1 MVDETKLNDSNQ
13 AGNVVSAGE
22 GNAADAKRR
31 ELQQAVELV
40 NKGLDGLSPEEL
52 TRIYR
57 ILKTHSGEPGAAGEA
72 FAKLDAF
79 AQKQVKDFAE
89 GKEKVAPEDLTGIQ
103 NLETE
108 IVTVH
113 NPETRELSAAERV
126 EREKRE
132 LDAQLGLTHLSPSF
146 KPVIDKN
153 LSEMDAMLAGFD
165 AFARKPDGTP
175 LHPEMANI
183 ADFFEHVDL
192 QAGKEDG
199 VKDKEELRRELLEM
213 AILQAESELA
223 VNPAFAGLSAA
234 EKRKRLLQAIGSHAD
249 AMALE
254 MLKAQFLADFQTE
267 NAELLAHKDNLTPE
281 EEKELEKKIR
291 EFNDK
296 VKTAARGYIERKYP
310 SGHYSLSGTNAAAVI
325 IANSRNQVAVN
336 NRIAEKTGHKTLKE
350 RALGFDARMK
360 EKYPKLYPAVKKGIV
375 SGIVGYATGGVG
387 LAALSAYRSYQLVR
401 TSYKTYKDSGFEGS
415 YWNYLKNNKKELVSL
430 TTSVVLTGVSAYFG
444 GSDVVQHGW
453 NAVGMVGRAIGD
465 TAADKAGDKLL
476 KAAIRG
482 TISVTSGLTNAGMD
496 FRAALNEPD
505 KARRKQLYKQAALT
519 AGISIFSGAVGVFS
533 AEYGD
538 KAFGWLRERF
548 SSHDAGVDGVTG
560 AAPKVSGVQ
569 PQPVQQTPDFSRL
582 NENQLDAKLH
592 ELGVN
597 PKVYEEMSPAQKAI
611 LLNRRVEELGSLA
624 KETPENVVAAQNAEN
639 GPVSET
645 QLKNMLA
652 RNAERHPGVD
662 MNKVYGQLK
671 AAGIKNPEE
680 AFYKLEQARLLAP
693 NDKIMTVDGTNIRDT
708 FSRALKGEALSKA
721 DMEIISR
728 SAANVDNTGHY
739 LNDVRAQGGTG
750 YSYRPNGK
758 IIANEQEHG
767 GTPRTGSVKNGEV
780 STENPETQPSGSK
793 MLDVEKM
800 SEADRKLYESMMA
813 SFRNG
818 KTDDWQLEANKA
830 YLKYCQL
837 RTDGKTEEAE
847 AFAKTFAK
855 PQPTE
860 TVNEDGN
867 KDKDENNPYRVE
879 KGDGKALIAAKR
891 EAARAEAAWKASVEK
906 VRLTGKGVDEVKDLP
921 LDDKR
926 RIDAEY
932 KHALAMKEEVK
943 KQMEFSKKEI
953 KLAKAERDQLG
964 DDIEARKK
972 MEARMTE
979 IGRELKRYGIDKT
992 DAPAMTGDYGEDRR
1006 AVREYYK
1013 DVLSNKKHHGPAM
1026 KLLKEREELLGK
1038 MREQGPL
1045 PLMEQKYAD
1054 AEARVDVLNKR
1065 EQYRENQE
1073 RETGTAAM
1081 ERRTL
1086 EKPLERQDQ
1095 PAPSQ
1100 NAADNETEAS
1110 RPNTDRLDQAMIAVQ
1125 EGKEREMDSY
1135 ATVSLADS
1143 KGMENGQFFSAK
1155 DKLGN
1160 NQYVGVDK
1168 DGHAFR
1174 LTEFHNLN
1182 PDGKTAK
1189 GQFLRIEVEENHP
1202 LYKALNSESIKERIA
1217 AQQQFYK
1224 EFKQSCA
1231 DNEITSVKA
1240 SRTAGSAGRS
1250 SGVER

>member
-13 AGNVVSAGE
+13 AGGVVSAGE
-22 GNAADAKRR
+22 GNAADARRR

-103 NLETE
+103 NLEAE

-113 NPETRELSAAERV
+113 NPETGELSAAERV

-153 LSEMDAMLAGFD
+153 LSEMDAMLTGFD

-199 VKDKEELRRELLEM
+199 AKDKEELRRELLEM

-249 AMALE
+249 GMALE

-267 NAELLAHKDNLTPE
+267 NAELWAHKDNLTPE

-310 SGHYSLSGTNAAAVI
+310 SGHYSLSGTNATAVI

-360 EKYPKLYPAVKKGIV
+360 EKYPRLYPAVKKGMV

-430 TTSVVLTGVSAYFG
+430 TTSVVLSGVSAYFG
-444 GSDVVQHGW
+444 GSDVIQHGW

-465 TAADKAGDKLL
+465 TAAAKAGDKLL

-482 TISVTSGLTNAGMD
+482 SISVTSGLTNAGMD

-548 SSHDAGVDGVTG
+548 SSHDDGVDGITG

-582 NENQLDAKLH
+582 NESQLDAKLH

-611 LLNRRVEELGSLA
+611 LLNRRVEELGPLA
-624 KETPENVVAAQNAEN
+624 KETPENSVAAQNAET

-721 DMEIISR
+721 DRKS
-728 SAANVDNTGHY
+728 SAARLPTSTTP
-739 LNDVRAQGGTG
+739 A
-750 YSYRPNGK
+750 
-758 IIANEQEHG
+758 II
-767 GTPRTGSVKNGEV
+767 
-780 STENPETQPSGSK
+780 
-793 MLDVEKM
+793 
-800 SEADRKLYESMMA
+800 
-813 SFRNG
+813 
-818 KTDDWQLEANKA
+818 
-830 YLKYCQL
+830 
-837 RTDGKTEEAE
+837 
-847 AFAKTFAK
+847 
-855 PQPTE
+855 
-860 TVNEDGN
+860 
-867 KDKDENNPYRVE
+867 
-879 KGDGKALIAAKR
+879 
-891 EAARAEAAWKASVEK
+891 
-906 VRLTGKGVDEVKDLP
+906 
-921 LDDKR
+921 
-926 RIDAEY
+926 
-932 KHALAMKEEVK
+932 
-943 KQMEFSKKEI
+943 
-953 KLAKAERDQLG
+953 
-964 DDIEARKK
+964 
-972 MEARMTE
+972 
-979 IGRELKRYGIDKT
+979 
-992 DAPAMTGDYGEDRR
+992 
-1006 AVREYYK
+1006 
-1013 DVLSNKKHHGPAM
+1013 
-1026 KLLKEREELLGK
+1026 
-1038 MREQGPL
+1038 
-1045 PLMEQKYAD
+1045 
-1054 AEARVDVLNKR
+1054 
-1065 EQYRENQE
+1065 
-1073 RETGTAAM
+1073 
-1081 ERRTL
+1081 
-1086 EKPLERQDQ
+1086 
-1095 PAPSQ
+1095 
-1100 NAADNETEAS
+1100 
-1110 RPNTDRLDQAMIAVQ
+1110 
-1125 EGKEREMDSY
+1125 
-1135 ATVSLADS
+1135 
-1143 KGMENGQFFSAK
+1143 
-1155 DKLGN
+1155 
-1160 NQYVGVDK
+1160 
-1168 DGHAFR
+1168 
-1174 LTEFHNLN
+1174 
-1182 PDGKTAK
+1182 
-1189 GQFLRIEVEENHP
+1189 
-1202 LYKALNSESIKERIA
+1202 
-1217 AQQQFYK
+1217 
-1224 EFKQSCA
+1224 
-1231 DNEITSVKA
+1231 
-1240 SRTAGSAGRS
+1240 
-1250 SGVER
+1250 

>member
-13 AGNVVSAGE
+13 AGGVVSAGE
-22 GNAADAKRR
+22 GNAADARRR

-103 NLETE
+103 NLEAE

-113 NPETRELSAAERV
+113 NPETGELSAAERV

-153 LSEMDAMLAGFD
+153 LSEMDAMLTGFD

-199 VKDKEELRRELLEM
+199 AKDKEELRRELLEM

-249 AMALE
+249 GMALE

-267 NAELLAHKDNLTPE
+267 NAELWAHKDNLTPE

-310 SGHYSLSGTNAAAVI
+310 SGHYSLSGTNATAVI

-360 EKYPKLYPAVKKGIV
+360 EKYPRLYPAVKKGMV

-430 TTSVVLTGVSAYFG
+430 TTSVVLSGVSAYFG
-444 GSDVVQHGW
+444 GSDVIQHGW

-465 TAADKAGDKLL
+465 TAAAKAGDKLL

-482 TISVTSGLTNAGMD
+482 SISVTSGLTNAGMD

-548 SSHDAGVDGVTG
+548 SSHDDGVDGITG

-582 NENQLDAKLH
+582 NESQLDAKLH

-611 LLNRRVEELGSLA
+611 LLNRRVEELGPLA
-624 KETPENVVAAQNAEN
+624 KETPENSVAAQNAET

-708 FSRALKGEALSKA
+708 FPARSKA
-721 DMEIISR
+721 
-728 SAANVDNTGHY
+728 
-739 LNDVRAQGGTG
+739 
-750 YSYRPNGK
+750 
-758 IIANEQEHG
+758 
-767 GTPRTGSVKNGEV
+767 
-780 STENPETQPSGSK
+780 
-793 MLDVEKM
+793 
-800 SEADRKLYESMMA
+800 
-813 SFRNG
+813 
-818 KTDDWQLEANKA
+818 
-830 YLKYCQL
+830 
-837 RTDGKTEEAE
+837 
-847 AFAKTFAK
+847 
-855 PQPTE
+855 
-860 TVNEDGN
+860 
-867 KDKDENNPYRVE
+867 
-879 KGDGKALIAAKR
+879 KR
-891 EAARAEAAWKASVEK
+891 
-906 VRLTGKGVDEVKDLP
+906 
-921 LDDKR
+921 
-926 RIDAEY
+926 
-932 KHALAMKEEVK
+932 
-943 KQMEFSKKEI
+943 
-953 KLAKAERDQLG
+953 
-964 DDIEARKK
+964 
-972 MEARMTE
+972 
-979 IGRELKRYGIDKT
+979 
-992 DAPAMTGDYGEDRR
+992 
-1006 AVREYYK
+1006 
-1013 DVLSNKKHHGPAM
+1013 
-1026 KLLKEREELLGK
+1026 
-1038 MREQGPL
+1038 
-1045 PLMEQKYAD
+1045 
-1054 AEARVDVLNKR
+1054 
-1065 EQYRENQE
+1065 
-1073 RETGTAAM
+1073 
-1081 ERRTL
+1081 
-1086 EKPLERQDQ
+1086 
-1095 PAPSQ
+1095 
-1100 NAADNETEAS
+1100 
-1110 RPNTDRLDQAMIAVQ
+1110 
-1125 EGKEREMDSY
+1125 
-1135 ATVSLADS
+1135 
-1143 KGMENGQFFSAK
+1143 
-1155 DKLGN
+1155 
-1160 NQYVGVDK
+1160 
-1168 DGHAFR
+1168 
-1174 LTEFHNLN
+1174 
-1182 PDGKTAK
+1182 
-1189 GQFLRIEVEENHP
+1189 
-1202 LYKALNSESIKERIA
+1202 
-1217 AQQQFYK
+1217 
-1224 EFKQSCA
+1224 
-1231 DNEITSVKA
+1231 
-1240 SRTAGSAGRS
+1240 
-1250 SGVER
+1250 

>member
-13 AGNVVSAGE
+13 TGGAVSANE

-57 ILKTHSGEPGAAGEA
+57 ILKTHSGEPDAAGEA

-223 VNPAFAGLSAA
+223 VSPAFAGLSAA

-465 TAADKAGDKLL
+465 TAAAKAGDKLL
-476 KAAIRG
+476 KE
-482 TISVTSGLTNAGMD
+482 S
-496 FRAALNEPD
+496 D

-548 SSHDAGVDGVTG
+548 SSHDAGVDGITG

-592 ELGVN
+592 DLGVN

-624 KETPENVVAAQNAEN
+624 KETPENVAAAQNAEN

-780 STENPETQPSGSK
+780 RTENPETQPSGSK

-906 VRLTGKGVDEVKDLP
+906 VRLTGKGVDEVKNLP

-1038 MREQGPL
+1038 MREQGPR

-1054 AEARVDVLNKR
+1054 AEARVDALNKR

-1160 NQYVGVDK
+1160 NQYVGIDK

-1240 SRTAGSAGRS
+1240 SRTVGSAGRS

>member
-13 AGNVVSAGE
+13 AGGVVSAGE
-22 GNAADAKRR
+22 GNAADARRR

-89 GKEKVAPEDLTGIQ
+89 SKEKVAPEDLTGIQ
-103 NLETE
+103 NLEAE

-113 NPETRELSAAERV
+113 NPETGELSAAERV

-165 AFARKPDGTP
+165 AFARKPDGTS

-199 VKDKEELRRELLEM
+199 AKDKEELRRELLEM

-310 SGHYSLSGTNAAAVI
+310 SGHYSLSGTNATAVI

-360 EKYPKLYPAVKKGIV
+360 EKYPRLYPAVKKGMV

-430 TTSVVLTGVSAYFG
+430 TTSVVLSGVSAYFG

-465 TAADKAGDKLL
+465 TAAAKAGDKLL

-548 SSHDAGVDGVTG
+548 SNHDAGVDGITG
-560 AAPKVSGVQ
+560 AAPKVSG
-569 PQPVQQTPDFSRL
+569 
-582 NENQLDAKLH
+582 A
-592 ELGVN
+592 
-597 PKVYEEMSPAQKAI
+597 
-611 LLNRRVEELGSLA
+611 
-624 KETPENVVAAQNAEN
+624 
-639 GPVSET
+639 
-645 QLKNMLA
+645 
-652 RNAERHPGVD
+652 
-662 MNKVYGQLK
+662 
-671 AAGIKNPEE
+671 
-680 AFYKLEQARLLAP
+680 
-693 NDKIMTVDGTNIRDT
+693 
-708 FSRALKGEALSKA
+708 
-721 DMEIISR
+721 
-728 SAANVDNTGHY
+728 
-739 LNDVRAQGGTG
+739 
-750 YSYRPNGK
+750 
-758 IIANEQEHG
+758 
-767 GTPRTGSVKNGEV
+767 
-780 STENPETQPSGSK
+780 
-793 MLDVEKM
+793 
-800 SEADRKLYESMMA
+800 
-813 SFRNG
+813 
-818 KTDDWQLEANKA
+818 
-830 YLKYCQL
+830 
-837 RTDGKTEEAE
+837 
-847 AFAKTFAK
+847 
-855 PQPTE
+855 
-860 TVNEDGN
+860 
-867 KDKDENNPYRVE
+867 
-879 KGDGKALIAAKR
+879 
-891 EAARAEAAWKASVEK
+891 
-906 VRLTGKGVDEVKDLP
+906 
-921 LDDKR
+921 
-926 RIDAEY
+926 
-932 KHALAMKEEVK
+932 
-943 KQMEFSKKEI
+943 
-953 KLAKAERDQLG
+953 
-964 DDIEARKK
+964 
-972 MEARMTE
+972 
-979 IGRELKRYGIDKT
+979 
-992 DAPAMTGDYGEDRR
+992 
-1006 AVREYYK
+1006 
-1013 DVLSNKKHHGPAM
+1013 
-1026 KLLKEREELLGK
+1026 
-1038 MREQGPL
+1038 
-1045 PLMEQKYAD
+1045 AD
-1054 AEARVDVLNKR
+1054 AGLLPP
-1065 EQYRENQE
+1065 E
-1073 RETGTAAM
+1073 R
-1081 ERRTL
+1081 
-1086 EKPLERQDQ
+1086 KP
-1095 PAPSQ
+1095 A
-1100 NAADNETEAS
+1100 
-1110 RPNTDRLDQAMIAVQ
+1110 
-1125 EGKEREMDSY
+1125 
-1135 ATVSLADS
+1135 
-1143 KGMENGQFFSAK
+1143 
-1155 DKLGN
+1155 
-1160 NQYVGVDK
+1160 
-1168 DGHAFR
+1168 
-1174 LTEFHNLN
+1174 
-1182 PDGKTAK
+1182 
-1189 GQFLRIEVEENHP
+1189 
-1202 LYKALNSESIKERIA
+1202 
-1217 AQQQFYK
+1217 
-1224 EFKQSCA
+1224 
-1231 DNEITSVKA
+1231 
-1240 SRTAGSAGRS
+1240 
-1250 SGVER
+1250 

>member
-13 AGNVVSAGE
+13 AGGVVSAGE
-22 GNAADAKRR
+22 GNAADARRR

-103 NLETE
+103 NLEAE
-108 IVTVH
+108 IVTIH
-113 NPETRELSAAERV
+113 NPETGELSAAERV

-199 VKDKEELRRELLEM
+199 AKDKEELRRELLEM

-223 VNPAFAGLSAA
+223 VNPAFVGLSAA

-310 SGHYSLSGTNAAAVI
+310 SGHYSLSGTNATAVI

-360 EKYPKLYPAVKKGIV
+360 EKYPRLYPAVKKGMV

-430 TTSVVLTGVSAYFG
+430 TTSVVLSGVSAYFG
-444 GSDVVQHGW
+444 GSDVIQHGW

-465 TAADKAGDKLL
+465 TAAAKAGDKLL

-482 TISVTSGLTNAGMD
+482 SISVTSGLTNAGMD

-548 SSHDAGVDGVTG
+548 SSHDDGVDGITG

-582 NENQLDAKLH
+582 NESQLDAKLH

-611 LLNRRVEELGSLA
+611 LLNRRVEELGPLA
-624 KETPENVVAAQNAEN
+624 KETPENSVAAQNAET
-639 GPVSET
+639 GPFP
-645 QLKNMLA
+645 K
-652 RNAERHPGVD
+652 
-662 MNKVYGQLK
+662 
-671 AAGIKNPEE
+671 
-680 AFYKLEQARLLAP
+680 
-693 NDKIMTVDGTNIRDT
+693 
-708 FSRALKGEALSKA
+708 
-721 DMEIISR
+721 
-728 SAANVDNTGHY
+728 
-739 LNDVRAQGGTG
+739 
-750 YSYRPNGK
+750 
-758 IIANEQEHG
+758 
-767 GTPRTGSVKNGEV
+767 
-780 STENPETQPSGSK
+780 PS
-793 MLDVEKM
+793 
-800 SEADRKLYESMMA
+800 
-813 SFRNG
+813 
-818 KTDDWQLEANKA
+818 
-830 YLKYCQL
+830 
-837 RTDGKTEEAE
+837 
-847 AFAKTFAK
+847 
-855 PQPTE
+855 
-860 TVNEDGN
+860 
-867 KDKDENNPYRVE
+867 
-879 KGDGKALIAAKR
+879 
-891 EAARAEAAWKASVEK
+891 
-906 VRLTGKGVDEVKDLP
+906 
-921 LDDKR
+921 
-926 RIDAEY
+926 
-932 KHALAMKEEVK
+932 
-943 KQMEFSKKEI
+943 
-953 KLAKAERDQLG
+953 
-964 DDIEARKK
+964 
-972 MEARMTE
+972 
-979 IGRELKRYGIDKT
+979 
-992 DAPAMTGDYGEDRR
+992 
-1006 AVREYYK
+1006 
-1013 DVLSNKKHHGPAM
+1013 
-1026 KLLKEREELLGK
+1026 
-1038 MREQGPL
+1038 
-1045 PLMEQKYAD
+1045 
-1054 AEARVDVLNKR
+1054 
-1065 EQYRENQE
+1065 
-1073 RETGTAAM
+1073 
-1081 ERRTL
+1081 
-1086 EKPLERQDQ
+1086 
-1095 PAPSQ
+1095 
-1100 NAADNETEAS
+1100 
-1110 RPNTDRLDQAMIAVQ
+1110 
-1125 EGKEREMDSY
+1125 
-1135 ATVSLADS
+1135 
-1143 KGMENGQFFSAK
+1143 
-1155 DKLGN
+1155 
-1160 NQYVGVDK
+1160 
-1168 DGHAFR
+1168 
-1174 LTEFHNLN
+1174 
-1182 PDGKTAK
+1182 
-1189 GQFLRIEVEENHP
+1189 
-1202 LYKALNSESIKERIA
+1202 
-1217 AQQQFYK
+1217 
-1224 EFKQSCA
+1224 
-1231 DNEITSVKA
+1231 
-1240 SRTAGSAGRS
+1240 
-1250 SGVER
+1250 

>member
-13 AGNVVSAGE
+13 AGGVVSAGE
-22 GNAADAKRR
+22 GNAADARRR

-103 NLETE
+103 NLEAE
-108 IVTVH
+108 IVTIH
-113 NPETRELSAAERV
+113 NPETGELSAAERV

-199 VKDKEELRRELLEM
+199 AKDKEELRRELLEM

-310 SGHYSLSGTNAAAVI
+310 SGHYSLSGTNATAVI

-360 EKYPKLYPAVKKGIV
+360 EKYPRLYPAVKKGMV

-387 LAALSAYRSYQLVR
+387 LAALSAYRSYQLFQ

-430 TTSVVLTGVSAYFG
+430 TTSVVLSGVSAYFG
-444 GSDVVQHGW
+444 GSDVIQHGW

-465 TAADKAGDKLL
+465 TAAAKAGDKLL

-482 TISVTSGLTNAGMD
+482 SISVTSGLTNAGMD

-548 SSHDAGVDGVTG
+548 SSHDDGVDGITG

-597 PKVYEEMSPAQKAI
+597 PKVYEE
-611 LLNRRVEELGSLA
+611 
-624 KETPENVVAAQNAEN
+624 
-639 GPVSET
+639 
-645 QLKNMLA
+645 
-652 RNAERHPGVD
+652 
-662 MNKVYGQLK
+662 
-671 AAGIKNPEE
+671 
-680 AFYKLEQARLLAP
+680 
-693 NDKIMTVDGTNIRDT
+693 
-708 FSRALKGEALSKA
+708 
-721 DMEIISR
+721 
-728 SAANVDNTGHY
+728 
-739 LNDVRAQGGTG
+739 
-750 YSYRPNGK
+750 
-758 IIANEQEHG
+758 
-767 GTPRTGSVKNGEV
+767 V
-780 STENPETQPSGSK
+780 ST
-793 MLDVEKM
+793 
-800 SEADRKLYESMMA
+800 
-813 SFRNG
+813 
-818 KTDDWQLEANKA
+818 
-830 YLKYCQL
+830 
-837 RTDGKTEEAE
+837 
-847 AFAKTFAK
+847 
-855 PQPTE
+855 
-860 TVNEDGN
+860 
-867 KDKDENNPYRVE
+867 
-879 KGDGKALIAAKR
+879 
-891 EAARAEAAWKASVEK
+891 
-906 VRLTGKGVDEVKDLP
+906 
-921 LDDKR
+921 
-926 RIDAEY
+926 
-932 KHALAMKEEVK
+932 
-943 KQMEFSKKEI
+943 
-953 KLAKAERDQLG
+953 
-964 DDIEARKK
+964 
-972 MEARMTE
+972 
-979 IGRELKRYGIDKT
+979 
-992 DAPAMTGDYGEDRR
+992 
-1006 AVREYYK
+1006 
-1013 DVLSNKKHHGPAM
+1013 
-1026 KLLKEREELLGK
+1026 
-1038 MREQGPL
+1038 
-1045 PLMEQKYAD
+1045 
-1054 AEARVDVLNKR
+1054 
-1065 EQYRENQE
+1065 
-1073 RETGTAAM
+1073 
-1081 ERRTL
+1081 
-1086 EKPLERQDQ
+1086 
-1095 PAPSQ
+1095 
-1100 NAADNETEAS
+1100 
-1110 RPNTDRLDQAMIAVQ
+1110 
-1125 EGKEREMDSY
+1125 
-1135 ATVSLADS
+1135 
-1143 KGMENGQFFSAK
+1143 
-1155 DKLGN
+1155 
-1160 NQYVGVDK
+1160 
-1168 DGHAFR
+1168 
-1174 LTEFHNLN
+1174 
-1182 PDGKTAK
+1182 
-1189 GQFLRIEVEENHP
+1189 
-1202 LYKALNSESIKERIA
+1202 
-1217 AQQQFYK
+1217 
-1224 EFKQSCA
+1224 
-1231 DNEITSVKA
+1231 
-1240 SRTAGSAGRS
+1240 
-1250 SGVER
+1250 

>member
-13 AGNVVSAGE
+13 AGGVVSAGE
-22 GNAADAKRR
+22 GNAADARRR

-103 NLETE
+103 NLEAE
-108 IVTVH
+108 IVTIH
-113 NPETRELSAAERV
+113 NPETGELSAAERV

-199 VKDKEELRRELLEM
+199 AKDKEELRRELLEM

-223 VNPAFAGLSAA
+223 VNPAFVGLSAA

-310 SGHYSLSGTNAAAVI
+310 SGHYSLSGTNATAVI

-360 EKYPKLYPAVKKGIV
+360 EKYPRLYPAVKKGMV

-430 TTSVVLTGVSAYFG
+430 TTSVVLSGVSAYFG
-444 GSDVVQHGW
+444 GSDVIQHGW

-465 TAADKAGDKLL
+465 TAAAKAGDKLL

-482 TISVTSGLTNAGMD
+482 SISVTSGLTNAGMD

-548 SSHDAGVDGVTG
+548 SSHDDGVDGITG

-582 NENQLDAKLH
+582 NESQLDAKLH

-611 LLNRRVEELGSLA
+611 LLNRRVEELGPLA
-624 KETPENVVAAQNAEN
+624 KETPENSVAAQNAET

-645 QLKNMLA
+645 
-652 RNAERHPGVD
+652 
-662 MNKVYGQLK
+662 
-671 AAGIKNPEE
+671 
-680 AFYKLEQARLLAP
+680 
-693 NDKIMTVDGTNIRDT
+693 
-708 FSRALKGEALSKA
+708 S
-721 DMEIISR
+721 
-728 SAANVDNTGHY
+728 
-739 LNDVRAQGGTG
+739 
-750 YSYRPNGK
+750 
-758 IIANEQEHG
+758 
-767 GTPRTGSVKNGEV
+767 
-780 STENPETQPSGSK
+780 
-793 MLDVEKM
+793 
-800 SEADRKLYESMMA
+800 
-813 SFRNG
+813 
-818 KTDDWQLEANKA
+818 
-830 YLKYCQL
+830 
-837 RTDGKTEEAE
+837 
-847 AFAKTFAK
+847 
-855 PQPTE
+855 
-860 TVNEDGN
+860 
-867 KDKDENNPYRVE
+867 
-879 KGDGKALIAAKR
+879 
-891 EAARAEAAWKASVEK
+891 
-906 VRLTGKGVDEVKDLP
+906 
-921 LDDKR
+921 
-926 RIDAEY
+926 
-932 KHALAMKEEVK
+932 
-943 KQMEFSKKEI
+943 
-953 KLAKAERDQLG
+953 
-964 DDIEARKK
+964 
-972 MEARMTE
+972 
-979 IGRELKRYGIDKT
+979 
-992 DAPAMTGDYGEDRR
+992 
-1006 AVREYYK
+1006 
-1013 DVLSNKKHHGPAM
+1013 
-1026 KLLKEREELLGK
+1026 
-1038 MREQGPL
+1038 
-1045 PLMEQKYAD
+1045 
-1054 AEARVDVLNKR
+1054 
-1065 EQYRENQE
+1065 
-1073 RETGTAAM
+1073 
-1081 ERRTL
+1081 
-1086 EKPLERQDQ
+1086 
-1095 PAPSQ
+1095 
-1100 NAADNETEAS
+1100 
-1110 RPNTDRLDQAMIAVQ
+1110 
-1125 EGKEREMDSY
+1125 
-1135 ATVSLADS
+1135 
-1143 KGMENGQFFSAK
+1143 
-1155 DKLGN
+1155 
-1160 NQYVGVDK
+1160 
-1168 DGHAFR
+1168 
-1174 LTEFHNLN
+1174 
-1182 PDGKTAK
+1182 
-1189 GQFLRIEVEENHP
+1189 
-1202 LYKALNSESIKERIA
+1202 
-1217 AQQQFYK
+1217 
-1224 EFKQSCA
+1224 
-1231 DNEITSVKA
+1231 
-1240 SRTAGSAGRS
+1240 
-1250 SGVER
+1250 

>member
-13 AGNVVSAGE
+13 AGGVVSAGE
-22 GNAADAKRR
+22 GNAADARRR

-103 NLETE
+103 NLEAE

-113 NPETRELSAAERV
+113 NPETGELSAAERV

-199 VKDKEELRRELLEM
+199 AKDKEELRRELLEM

-310 SGHYSLSGTNAAAVI
+310 SGHYSLSGTNATAVI

-360 EKYPKLYPAVKKGIV
+360 EKYPRLYPAVKKGMV

-430 TTSVVLTGVSAYFG
+430 TTSVVLSGVSAYFG
-444 GSDVVQHGW
+444 GSDVIQHGW

-465 TAADKAGDKLL
+465 TAAAKAGDKLL

-611 LLNRRVEELGSLA
+611 LLNRRVEELGPLS
-624 KETPENVVAAQNAEN
+624 KETPENAAAAQNAEN
-639 GPVSET
+639 GPVSEA

-693 NDKIMTVDGTNIRDT
+693 NDKIMTVDGTNIR
-708 FSRALKGEALSKA
+708 SKA
-721 DMEIISR
+721 
-728 SAANVDNTGHY
+728 
-739 LNDVRAQGGTG
+739 
-750 YSYRPNGK
+750 
-758 IIANEQEHG
+758 
-767 GTPRTGSVKNGEV
+767 
-780 STENPETQPSGSK
+780 
-793 MLDVEKM
+793 
-800 SEADRKLYESMMA
+800 
-813 SFRNG
+813 
-818 KTDDWQLEANKA
+818 
-830 YLKYCQL
+830 
-837 RTDGKTEEAE
+837 
-847 AFAKTFAK
+847 
-855 PQPTE
+855 
-860 TVNEDGN
+860 
-867 KDKDENNPYRVE
+867 
-879 KGDGKALIAAKR
+879 KR
-891 EAARAEAAWKASVEK
+891 
-906 VRLTGKGVDEVKDLP
+906 
-921 LDDKR
+921 
-926 RIDAEY
+926 
-932 KHALAMKEEVK
+932 
-943 KQMEFSKKEI
+943 
-953 KLAKAERDQLG
+953 
-964 DDIEARKK
+964 
-972 MEARMTE
+972 
-979 IGRELKRYGIDKT
+979 
-992 DAPAMTGDYGEDRR
+992 
-1006 AVREYYK
+1006 
-1013 DVLSNKKHHGPAM
+1013 
-1026 KLLKEREELLGK
+1026 
-1038 MREQGPL
+1038 
-1045 PLMEQKYAD
+1045 
-1054 AEARVDVLNKR
+1054 
-1065 EQYRENQE
+1065 
-1073 RETGTAAM
+1073 
-1081 ERRTL
+1081 
-1086 EKPLERQDQ
+1086 
-1095 PAPSQ
+1095 
-1100 NAADNETEAS
+1100 
-1110 RPNTDRLDQAMIAVQ
+1110 
-1125 EGKEREMDSY
+1125 
-1135 ATVSLADS
+1135 
-1143 KGMENGQFFSAK
+1143 
-1155 DKLGN
+1155 
-1160 NQYVGVDK
+1160 
-1168 DGHAFR
+1168 
-1174 LTEFHNLN
+1174 
-1182 PDGKTAK
+1182 
-1189 GQFLRIEVEENHP
+1189 
-1202 LYKALNSESIKERIA
+1202 
-1217 AQQQFYK
+1217 
-1224 EFKQSCA
+1224 
-1231 DNEITSVKA
+1231 
-1240 SRTAGSAGRS
+1240 
-1250 SGVER
+1250 

>member
-1 MVDETKLNDSNQ
+1 M
-13 AGNVVSAGE
+13 
-22 GNAADAKRR
+22 
-31 ELQQAVELV
+31 
-40 NKGLDGLSPEEL
+40 
-52 TRIYR
+52 
-57 ILKTHSGEPGAAGEA
+57 
-72 FAKLDAF
+72 
-79 AQKQVKDFAE
+79 
-89 GKEKVAPEDLTGIQ
+89 
-103 NLETE
+103 
-108 IVTVH
+108 
-113 NPETRELSAAERV
+113 
-126 EREKRE
+126 
-132 LDAQLGLTHLSPSF
+132 
-146 KPVIDKN
+146 
-153 LSEMDAMLAGFD
+153 
-165 AFARKPDGTP
+165 
-175 LHPEMANI
+175 
-183 ADFFEHVDL
+183 

-223 VNPAFAGLSAA
+223 VSPAFAGLSAA

-465 TAADKAGDKLL
+465 TAAAKAGDKLL

-548 SSHDAGVDGVTG
+548 SNHDAGVDGITG

-592 ELGVN
+592 DLGVN

-611 LLNRRVEELGSLA
+611 LLNRRVEELGPLA
-624 KETPENVVAAQNAEN
+624 KETPENAVAAQNAEN

-793 MLDVEKM
+793 MLDVEKC
-800 SEADRKLYESMMA
+800 RKP
-813 SFRNG
+813 
-818 KTDDWQLEANKA
+818 TANFMKA
-830 YLKYCQL
+830 
-837 RTDGKTEEAE
+837 
-847 AFAKTFAK
+847 
-855 PQPTE
+855 
-860 TVNEDGN
+860 
-867 KDKDENNPYRVE
+867 
-879 KGDGKALIAAKR
+879 
-891 EAARAEAAWKASVEK
+891 
-906 VRLTGKGVDEVKDLP
+906 
-921 LDDKR
+921 
-926 RIDAEY
+926 
-932 KHALAMKEEVK
+932 
-943 KQMEFSKKEI
+943 
-953 KLAKAERDQLG
+953 
-964 DDIEARKK
+964 
-972 MEARMTE
+972 
-979 IGRELKRYGIDKT
+979 
-992 DAPAMTGDYGEDRR
+992 
-1006 AVREYYK
+1006 
-1013 DVLSNKKHHGPAM
+1013 
-1026 KLLKEREELLGK
+1026 
-1038 MREQGPL
+1038 
-1045 PLMEQKYAD
+1045 
-1054 AEARVDVLNKR
+1054 
-1065 EQYRENQE
+1065 
-1073 RETGTAAM
+1073 
-1081 ERRTL
+1081 
-1086 EKPLERQDQ
+1086 
-1095 PAPSQ
+1095 
-1100 NAADNETEAS
+1100 
-1110 RPNTDRLDQAMIAVQ
+1110 
-1125 EGKEREMDSY
+1125 
-1135 ATVSLADS
+1135 
-1143 KGMENGQFFSAK
+1143 
-1155 DKLGN
+1155 
-1160 NQYVGVDK
+1160 
-1168 DGHAFR
+1168 
-1174 LTEFHNLN
+1174 
-1182 PDGKTAK
+1182 
-1189 GQFLRIEVEENHP
+1189 
-1202 LYKALNSESIKERIA
+1202 
-1217 AQQQFYK
+1217 
-1224 EFKQSCA
+1224 
-1231 DNEITSVKA
+1231 
-1240 SRTAGSAGRS
+1240 
-1250 SGVER
+1250 

>member
-13 AGNVVSAGE
+13 AGGVVSAGE
-22 GNAADAKRR
+22 GNAADARRR

-103 NLETE
+103 NLEAE

-113 NPETRELSAAERV
+113 NPETGELSAAERV

-199 VKDKEELRRELLEM
+199 AKDKEELRRELLEM

-310 SGHYSLSGTNAAAVI
+310 SGHYSLSGTNATAVI

-360 EKYPKLYPAVKKGIV
+360 EKYPRLYPAVKKGMV

-430 TTSVVLTGVSAYFG
+430 TTSVVLSGVSAYFG
-444 GSDVVQHGW
+444 GSDVIQHGW

-465 TAADKAGDKLL
+465 TAAAKAGDKLL

-482 TISVTSGLTNAGMD
+482 SISVTSGLTNAGMD

-548 SSHDAGVDGVTG
+548 SSHDDGVDGITG

-582 NENQLDAKLH
+582 NESQLDAKLH

-611 LLNRRVEELGSLA
+611 LLNRRVEELGPLA
-624 KETPENVVAAQNAEN
+624 KETPENAVAAQNAET

-645 QLKNMLA
+645 QLKNMLT

-721 DMEIISR
+721 DMEIIR
-728 SAANVDNTGHY
+728 SFGNFT
-739 LNDVRAQGGTG
+739 
-750 YSYRPNGK
+750 S
-758 IIANEQEHG
+758 
-767 GTPRTGSVKNGEV
+767 
-780 STENPETQPSGSK
+780 NP
-793 MLDVEKM
+793 
-800 SEADRKLYESMMA
+800 
-813 SFRNG
+813 
-818 KTDDWQLEANKA
+818 
-830 YLKYCQL
+830 
-837 RTDGKTEEAE
+837 
-847 AFAKTFAK
+847 
-855 PQPTE
+855 
-860 TVNEDGN
+860 
-867 KDKDENNPYRVE
+867 
-879 KGDGKALIAAKR
+879 
-891 EAARAEAAWKASVEK
+891 
-906 VRLTGKGVDEVKDLP
+906 
-921 LDDKR
+921 
-926 RIDAEY
+926 
-932 KHALAMKEEVK
+932 
-943 KQMEFSKKEI
+943 
-953 KLAKAERDQLG
+953 
-964 DDIEARKK
+964 
-972 MEARMTE
+972 
-979 IGRELKRYGIDKT
+979 
-992 DAPAMTGDYGEDRR
+992 
-1006 AVREYYK
+1006 
-1013 DVLSNKKHHGPAM
+1013 
-1026 KLLKEREELLGK
+1026 
-1038 MREQGPL
+1038 
-1045 PLMEQKYAD
+1045 
-1054 AEARVDVLNKR
+1054 
-1065 EQYRENQE
+1065 
-1073 RETGTAAM
+1073 
-1081 ERRTL
+1081 
-1086 EKPLERQDQ
+1086 
-1095 PAPSQ
+1095 
-1100 NAADNETEAS
+1100 
-1110 RPNTDRLDQAMIAVQ
+1110 
-1125 EGKEREMDSY
+1125 
-1135 ATVSLADS
+1135 
-1143 KGMENGQFFSAK
+1143 
-1155 DKLGN
+1155 
-1160 NQYVGVDK
+1160 
-1168 DGHAFR
+1168 
-1174 LTEFHNLN
+1174 
-1182 PDGKTAK
+1182 
-1189 GQFLRIEVEENHP
+1189 
-1202 LYKALNSESIKERIA
+1202 
-1217 AQQQFYK
+1217 
-1224 EFKQSCA
+1224 
-1231 DNEITSVKA
+1231 TS
-1240 SRTAGSAGRS
+1240 
-1250 SGVER
+1250 

>member
-13 AGNVVSAGE
+13 AGGVVSAGE
-22 GNAADAKRR
+22 GNAADARRR

-103 NLETE
+103 NLEAE

-113 NPETRELSAAERV
+113 NPETGELSAAERV

-192 QAGKEDG
+192 QAGKED
-199 VKDKEELRRELLEM
+199 VAKDKEELRRELLEM

-223 VNPAFAGLSAA
+223 VNPAFVGLSAA

-310 SGHYSLSGTNAAAVI
+310 SGHYSLSGTNATAVI

-360 EKYPKLYPAVKKGIV
+360 EKYPRLYPAVKKGMV

-430 TTSVVLTGVSAYFG
+430 TTSVVLSGVSAYFG
-444 GSDVVQHGW
+444 GSDVIQHGW

-465 TAADKAGDKLL
+465 TAAAKAGDKLL

-482 TISVTSGLTNAGMD
+482 SISVTSGLTNAGMD

-548 SSHDAGVDGVTG
+548 SSHDDGVDGITG

-582 NENQLDAKLH
+582 NESQLDAKLH

-611 LLNRRVEELGSLA
+611 LLNRRVEELGPLA
-624 KETPENVVAAQNAEN
+624 KETPENAVAA
-639 GPVSET
+639 
-645 QLKNMLA
+645 K
-652 RNAERHPGVD
+652 
-662 MNKVYGQLK
+662 
-671 AAGIKNPEE
+671 
-680 AFYKLEQARLLAP
+680 
-693 NDKIMTVDGTNIRDT
+693 
-708 FSRALKGEALSKA
+708 
-721 DMEIISR
+721 
-728 SAANVDNTGHY
+728 
-739 LNDVRAQGGTG
+739 
-750 YSYRPNGK
+750 
-758 IIANEQEHG
+758 
-767 GTPRTGSVKNGEV
+767 TPKPDRFPK
-780 STENPETQPSGSK
+780 PS
-793 MLDVEKM
+793 
-800 SEADRKLYESMMA
+800 
-813 SFRNG
+813 
-818 KTDDWQLEANKA
+818 
-830 YLKYCQL
+830 
-837 RTDGKTEEAE
+837 
-847 AFAKTFAK
+847 
-855 PQPTE
+855 
-860 TVNEDGN
+860 
-867 KDKDENNPYRVE
+867 
-879 KGDGKALIAAKR
+879 
-891 EAARAEAAWKASVEK
+891 
-906 VRLTGKGVDEVKDLP
+906 
-921 LDDKR
+921 
-926 RIDAEY
+926 
-932 KHALAMKEEVK
+932 
-943 KQMEFSKKEI
+943 
-953 KLAKAERDQLG
+953 
-964 DDIEARKK
+964 
-972 MEARMTE
+972 
-979 IGRELKRYGIDKT
+979 
-992 DAPAMTGDYGEDRR
+992 
-1006 AVREYYK
+1006 
-1013 DVLSNKKHHGPAM
+1013 
-1026 KLLKEREELLGK
+1026 
-1038 MREQGPL
+1038 
-1045 PLMEQKYAD
+1045 
-1054 AEARVDVLNKR
+1054 
-1065 EQYRENQE
+1065 
-1073 RETGTAAM
+1073 
-1081 ERRTL
+1081 
-1086 EKPLERQDQ
+1086 
-1095 PAPSQ
+1095 
-1100 NAADNETEAS
+1100 
-1110 RPNTDRLDQAMIAVQ
+1110 
-1125 EGKEREMDSY
+1125 
-1135 ATVSLADS
+1135 
-1143 KGMENGQFFSAK
+1143 
-1155 DKLGN
+1155 
-1160 NQYVGVDK
+1160 
-1168 DGHAFR
+1168 
-1174 LTEFHNLN
+1174 
-1182 PDGKTAK
+1182 
-1189 GQFLRIEVEENHP
+1189 
-1202 LYKALNSESIKERIA
+1202 
-1217 AQQQFYK
+1217 
-1224 EFKQSCA
+1224 
-1231 DNEITSVKA
+1231 
-1240 SRTAGSAGRS
+1240 
-1250 SGVER
+1250 

>member
-13 AGNVVSAGE
+13 AGGVVSAGE
-22 GNAADAKRR
+22 GNAADARRR

-103 NLETE
+103 NLEAE

-113 NPETRELSAAERV
+113 NPETGELSAAERV

-199 VKDKEELRRELLEM
+199 AKDKEELRRELLEM

-310 SGHYSLSGTNAAAVI
+310 SGHYSLSGTNATAVI

-360 EKYPKLYPAVKKGIV
+360 EKYPRLYPAVKKGMV

-387 LAALSAYRSYQLVR
+387 LAALSAYRSYQLFQ

-430 TTSVVLTGVSAYFG
+430 TTSVVLSGVSAYFG
-444 GSDVVQHGW
+444 GSDVIQHGW

-465 TAADKAGDKLL
+465 TAAAKAGDKLL

-482 TISVTSGLTNAGMD
+482 SISVTSGLTNAGMD
-496 FRAALNEPD
+496 FRAALNKPD

-548 SSHDAGVDGVTG
+548 SSHDDGVDGITG

-611 LLNRRVEELGSLA
+611 LLNRRVEELGPLA
-624 KETPENVVAAQNAEN
+624 KETPENSVAAQNAET

-662 MNKVYGQLK
+662 MNKV
-671 AAGIKNPEE
+671 
-680 AFYKLEQARLLAP
+680 
-693 NDKIMTVDGTNIRDT
+693 
-708 FSRALKGEALSKA
+708 
-721 DMEIISR
+721 
-728 SAANVDNTGHY
+728 
-739 LNDVRAQGGTG
+739 
-750 YSYRPNGK
+750 
-758 IIANEQEHG
+758 
-767 GTPRTGSVKNGEV
+767 
-780 STENPETQPSGSK
+780 
-793 MLDVEKM
+793 
-800 SEADRKLYESMMA
+800 
-813 SFRNG
+813 
-818 KTDDWQLEANKA
+818 TD
-830 YLKYCQL
+830 
-837 RTDGKTEEAE
+837 
-847 AFAKTFAK
+847 
-855 PQPTE
+855 
-860 TVNEDGN
+860 
-867 KDKDENNPYRVE
+867 
-879 KGDGKALIAAKR
+879 
-891 EAARAEAAWKASVEK
+891 S
-906 VRLTGKGVDEVKDLP
+906 
-921 LDDKR
+921 
-926 RIDAEY
+926 
-932 KHALAMKEEVK
+932 
-943 KQMEFSKKEI
+943 
-953 KLAKAERDQLG
+953 
-964 DDIEARKK
+964 
-972 MEARMTE
+972 
-979 IGRELKRYGIDKT
+979 
-992 DAPAMTGDYGEDRR
+992 
-1006 AVREYYK
+1006 
-1013 DVLSNKKHHGPAM
+1013 
-1026 KLLKEREELLGK
+1026 
-1038 MREQGPL
+1038 
-1045 PLMEQKYAD
+1045 
-1054 AEARVDVLNKR
+1054 
-1065 EQYRENQE
+1065 
-1073 RETGTAAM
+1073 
-1081 ERRTL
+1081 
-1086 EKPLERQDQ
+1086 
-1095 PAPSQ
+1095 
-1100 NAADNETEAS
+1100 
-1110 RPNTDRLDQAMIAVQ
+1110 
-1125 EGKEREMDSY
+1125 
-1135 ATVSLADS
+1135 
-1143 KGMENGQFFSAK
+1143 
-1155 DKLGN
+1155 
-1160 NQYVGVDK
+1160 
-1168 DGHAFR
+1168 
-1174 LTEFHNLN
+1174 
-1182 PDGKTAK
+1182 
-1189 GQFLRIEVEENHP
+1189 
-1202 LYKALNSESIKERIA
+1202 
-1217 AQQQFYK
+1217 
-1224 EFKQSCA
+1224 
-1231 DNEITSVKA
+1231 
-1240 SRTAGSAGRS
+1240 
-1250 SGVER
+1250 

>member
-13 AGNVVSAGE
+13 AGGVVSAGE
-22 GNAADAKRR
+22 GNAADARRR

-103 NLETE
+103 NLEAE

-113 NPETRELSAAERV
+113 NPETGELSAAERV

-199 VKDKEELRRELLEM
+199 AKDKEELRRELLEM

-310 SGHYSLSGTNAAAVI
+310 SGHYSLSGTNATAVI

-360 EKYPKLYPAVKKGIV
+360 EKYPRLYPAVKKGMV

-387 LAALSAYRSYQLVR
+387 LAALSAYRSYQLFQ

-430 TTSVVLTGVSAYFG
+430 TTSVVLSGVSAYFG
-444 GSDVVQHGW
+444 GSDVIQHGW

-465 TAADKAGDKLL
+465 TAAAKAGDKLL

-482 TISVTSGLTNAGMD
+482 SISVTSGLTNAGMD

-538 KAFGWLRERF
+538 KAFSWLRERF
-548 SSHDAGVDGVTG
+548 SSHDDGVDGITG

-582 NENQLDAKLH
+582 NESQLDAKLH

-611 LLNRRVEELGSLA
+611 LLNRRVEELGPLA
-624 KETPENVVAAQNAEN
+624 KETPENSVAAQNAET

-645 QLKNMLA
+645 QLKNMLT

-750 YSYRPNGK
+750 YSYRPNVK
-758 IIANEQEHG
+758 II
-767 GTPRTGSVKNGEV
+767 
-780 STENPETQPSGSK
+780 
-793 MLDVEKM
+793 
-800 SEADRKLYESMMA
+800 
-813 SFRNG
+813 
-818 KTDDWQLEANKA
+818 
-830 YLKYCQL
+830 
-837 RTDGKTEEAE
+837 
-847 AFAKTFAK
+847 
-855 PQPTE
+855 
-860 TVNEDGN
+860 
-867 KDKDENNPYRVE
+867 
-879 KGDGKALIAAKR
+879 
-891 EAARAEAAWKASVEK
+891 
-906 VRLTGKGVDEVKDLP
+906 
-921 LDDKR
+921 
-926 RIDAEY
+926 
-932 KHALAMKEEVK
+932 
-943 KQMEFSKKEI
+943 
-953 KLAKAERDQLG
+953 
-964 DDIEARKK
+964 
-972 MEARMTE
+972 
-979 IGRELKRYGIDKT
+979 
-992 DAPAMTGDYGEDRR
+992 
-1006 AVREYYK
+1006 
-1013 DVLSNKKHHGPAM
+1013 
-1026 KLLKEREELLGK
+1026 
-1038 MREQGPL
+1038 
-1045 PLMEQKYAD
+1045 
-1054 AEARVDVLNKR
+1054 
-1065 EQYRENQE
+1065 
-1073 RETGTAAM
+1073 
-1081 ERRTL
+1081 
-1086 EKPLERQDQ
+1086 
-1095 PAPSQ
+1095 
-1100 NAADNETEAS
+1100 DN
-1110 RPNTDRLDQAMIAVQ
+1110 
-1125 EGKEREMDSY
+1125 
-1135 ATVSLADS
+1135 
-1143 KGMENGQFFSAK
+1143 
-1155 DKLGN
+1155 
-1160 NQYVGVDK
+1160 
-1168 DGHAFR
+1168 
-1174 LTEFHNLN
+1174 
-1182 PDGKTAK
+1182 
-1189 GQFLRIEVEENHP
+1189 
-1202 LYKALNSESIKERIA
+1202 
-1217 AQQQFYK
+1217 
-1224 EFKQSCA
+1224 
-1231 DNEITSVKA
+1231 
-1240 SRTAGSAGRS
+1240 
-1250 SGVER
+1250 

>member
-13 AGNVVSAGE
+13 TGGAVSANE

-223 VNPAFAGLSAA
+223 VSPAFAGLSAA

-465 TAADKAGDKLL
+465 TAAAKAGDKLL

-482 TISVTSGLTNAGMD
+482 TISVTSGLTNAGAWISAP
-496 FRAALNEPD
+496 RSTNRTKPD
-505 KARRKQLYKQAALT
+505 ANSCT
-519 AGISIFSGAVGVFS
+519 
-533 AEYGD
+533 
-538 KAFGWLRERF
+538 
-548 SSHDAGVDGVTG
+548 
-560 AAPKVSGVQ
+560 
-569 PQPVQQTPDFSRL
+569 
-582 NENQLDAKLH
+582 
-592 ELGVN
+592 
-597 PKVYEEMSPAQKAI
+597 
-611 LLNRRVEELGSLA
+611 NRR
-624 KETPENVVAAQNAEN
+624 
-639 GPVSET
+639 
-645 QLKNMLA
+645 
-652 RNAERHPGVD
+652 H
-662 MNKVYGQLK
+662 
-671 AAGIKNPEE
+671 
-680 AFYKLEQARLLAP
+680 
-693 NDKIMTVDGTNIRDT
+693 
-708 FSRALKGEALSKA
+708 
-721 DMEIISR
+721 
-728 SAANVDNTGHY
+728 
-739 LNDVRAQGGTG
+739 
-750 YSYRPNGK
+750 
-758 IIANEQEHG
+758 
-767 GTPRTGSVKNGEV
+767 
-780 STENPETQPSGSK
+780 
-793 MLDVEKM
+793 
-800 SEADRKLYESMMA
+800 
-813 SFRNG
+813 
-818 KTDDWQLEANKA
+818 
-830 YLKYCQL
+830 
-837 RTDGKTEEAE
+837 
-847 AFAKTFAK
+847 
-855 PQPTE
+855 
-860 TVNEDGN
+860 
-867 KDKDENNPYRVE
+867 
-879 KGDGKALIAAKR
+879 
-891 EAARAEAAWKASVEK
+891 
-906 VRLTGKGVDEVKDLP
+906 
-921 LDDKR
+921 
-926 RIDAEY
+926 
-932 KHALAMKEEVK
+932 
-943 KQMEFSKKEI
+943 
-953 KLAKAERDQLG
+953 
-964 DDIEARKK
+964 
-972 MEARMTE
+972 
-979 IGRELKRYGIDKT
+979 
-992 DAPAMTGDYGEDRR
+992 
-1006 AVREYYK
+1006 
-1013 DVLSNKKHHGPAM
+1013 
-1026 KLLKEREELLGK
+1026 
-1038 MREQGPL
+1038 
-1045 PLMEQKYAD
+1045 
-1054 AEARVDVLNKR
+1054 
-1065 EQYRENQE
+1065 
-1073 RETGTAAM
+1073 
-1081 ERRTL
+1081 
-1086 EKPLERQDQ
+1086 
-1095 PAPSQ
+1095 
-1100 NAADNETEAS
+1100 
-1110 RPNTDRLDQAMIAVQ
+1110 
-1125 EGKEREMDSY
+1125 
-1135 ATVSLADS
+1135 
-1143 KGMENGQFFSAK
+1143 
-1155 DKLGN
+1155 
-1160 NQYVGVDK
+1160 
-1168 DGHAFR
+1168 
-1174 LTEFHNLN
+1174 
-1182 PDGKTAK
+1182 
-1189 GQFLRIEVEENHP
+1189 
-1202 LYKALNSESIKERIA
+1202 
-1217 AQQQFYK
+1217 
-1224 EFKQSCA
+1224 
-1231 DNEITSVKA
+1231 
-1240 SRTAGSAGRS
+1240 
-1250 SGVER
+1250 

>member
-103 NLETE
+103 NLEAE

-113 NPETRELSAAERV
+113 NPETGELSAAERV

-153 LSEMDAMLAGFD
+153 LSEMDAMLTGFD

-199 VKDKEELRRELLEM
+199 AKDKEELRRELLEM

-249 AMALE
+249 GMALE

-267 NAELLAHKDNLTPE
+267 NAELWAHKDNLTPE

-310 SGHYSLSGTNAAAVI
+310 SGHYSLSGTNATAVI

-360 EKYPKLYPAVKKGIV
+360 EKYPRLYPAVKKGMV

-430 TTSVVLTGVSAYFG
+430 TTSVVLSGVSAYFG
-444 GSDVVQHGW
+444 GSDVIQHGW

-465 TAADKAGDKLL
+465 TAAAKAGDKLL

-482 TISVTSGLTNAGMD
+482 SISVTSGLTNAGMD

-548 SSHDAGVDGVTG
+548 SSHDDGVDGITG

-582 NENQLDAKLH
+582 NESQLDAKLH

-611 LLNRRVEELGSLA
+611 LLNRRVEELGPLA
-624 KETPENVVAAQNAEN
+624 KETPENSVAAQNAET

-671 AAGIKNPEE
+671 AAGN
-680 AFYKLEQARLLAP
+680 
-693 NDKIMTVDGTNIRDT
+693 
-708 FSRALKGEALSKA
+708 
-721 DMEIISR
+721 
-728 SAANVDNTGHY
+728 
-739 LNDVRAQGGTG
+739 
-750 YSYRPNGK
+750 
-758 IIANEQEHG
+758 
-767 GTPRTGSVKNGEV
+767 
-780 STENPETQPSGSK
+780 
-793 MLDVEKM
+793 
-800 SEADRKLYESMMA
+800 
-813 SFRNG
+813 
-818 KTDDWQLEANKA
+818 
-830 YLKYCQL
+830 
-837 RTDGKTEEAE
+837 
-847 AFAKTFAK
+847 
-855 PQPTE
+855 
-860 TVNEDGN
+860 
-867 KDKDENNPYRVE
+867 
-879 KGDGKALIAAKR
+879 
-891 EAARAEAAWKASVEK
+891 
-906 VRLTGKGVDEVKDLP
+906 
-921 LDDKR
+921 
-926 RIDAEY
+926 
-932 KHALAMKEEVK
+932 
-943 KQMEFSKKEI
+943 
-953 KLAKAERDQLG
+953 
-964 DDIEARKK
+964 
-972 MEARMTE
+972 
-979 IGRELKRYGIDKT
+979 
-992 DAPAMTGDYGEDRR
+992 
-1006 AVREYYK
+1006 
-1013 DVLSNKKHHGPAM
+1013 
-1026 KLLKEREELLGK
+1026 
-1038 MREQGPL
+1038 
-1045 PLMEQKYAD
+1045 QK
-1054 AEARVDVLNKR
+1054 
-1065 EQYRENQE
+1065 
-1073 RETGTAAM
+1073 
-1081 ERRTL
+1081 
-1086 EKPLERQDQ
+1086 
-1095 PAPSQ
+1095 S
-1100 NAADNETEAS
+1100 
-1110 RPNTDRLDQAMIAVQ
+1110 
-1125 EGKEREMDSY
+1125 
-1135 ATVSLADS
+1135 
-1143 KGMENGQFFSAK
+1143 
-1155 DKLGN
+1155 
-1160 NQYVGVDK
+1160 
-1168 DGHAFR
+1168 
-1174 LTEFHNLN
+1174 
-1182 PDGKTAK
+1182 
-1189 GQFLRIEVEENHP
+1189 
-1202 LYKALNSESIKERIA
+1202 
-1217 AQQQFYK
+1217 
-1224 EFKQSCA
+1224 
-1231 DNEITSVKA
+1231 
-1240 SRTAGSAGRS
+1240 GRS
-1250 SGVER
+1250 FL

>member
-13 AGNVVSAGE
+13 AGGVVSAGE
-22 GNAADAKRR
+22 GNAADARRR

-89 GKEKVAPEDLTGIQ
+89 SKEKVAPEDLTGIQ
-103 NLETE
+103 NLEAE

-113 NPETRELSAAERV
+113 NPETGELSAAERV

-165 AFARKPDGTP
+165 AFARKPDGTS

-199 VKDKEELRRELLEM
+199 AKDKEELRRELLEM

-310 SGHYSLSGTNAAAVI
+310 SGHYSLSGTNATAVI

-360 EKYPKLYPAVKKGIV
+360 EKYPRLYPAVKKGMV

-430 TTSVVLTGVSAYFG
+430 TTSVVLSGVSAYFG
-444 GSDVVQHGW
+444 GSDVIQHGW

-465 TAADKAGDKLL
+465 TAAAKAGDKLL

-482 TISVTSGLTNAGMD
+482 SISVTSGLTNAGMD

-548 SSHDAGVDGVTG
+548 SSHDDGVDGITG

-582 NENQLDAKLH
+582 NESQLDAKLH

-611 LLNRRVEELGSLA
+611 LLNRRVEELGPLA
-624 KETPENVVAAQNAEN
+624 KETPENSVAAQNAET

-708 FSRALKGEALSKA
+708 FPARSKA
-721 DMEIISR
+721 
-728 SAANVDNTGHY
+728 
-739 LNDVRAQGGTG
+739 
-750 YSYRPNGK
+750 
-758 IIANEQEHG
+758 
-767 GTPRTGSVKNGEV
+767 
-780 STENPETQPSGSK
+780 
-793 MLDVEKM
+793 
-800 SEADRKLYESMMA
+800 
-813 SFRNG
+813 
-818 KTDDWQLEANKA
+818 
-830 YLKYCQL
+830 
-837 RTDGKTEEAE
+837 
-847 AFAKTFAK
+847 
-855 PQPTE
+855 
-860 TVNEDGN
+860 
-867 KDKDENNPYRVE
+867 
-879 KGDGKALIAAKR
+879 KR
-891 EAARAEAAWKASVEK
+891 
-906 VRLTGKGVDEVKDLP
+906 
-921 LDDKR
+921 
-926 RIDAEY
+926 
-932 KHALAMKEEVK
+932 
-943 KQMEFSKKEI
+943 
-953 KLAKAERDQLG
+953 
-964 DDIEARKK
+964 
-972 MEARMTE
+972 
-979 IGRELKRYGIDKT
+979 
-992 DAPAMTGDYGEDRR
+992 
-1006 AVREYYK
+1006 
-1013 DVLSNKKHHGPAM
+1013 
-1026 KLLKEREELLGK
+1026 
-1038 MREQGPL
+1038 
-1045 PLMEQKYAD
+1045 
-1054 AEARVDVLNKR
+1054 
-1065 EQYRENQE
+1065 
-1073 RETGTAAM
+1073 
-1081 ERRTL
+1081 
-1086 EKPLERQDQ
+1086 
-1095 PAPSQ
+1095 
-1100 NAADNETEAS
+1100 
-1110 RPNTDRLDQAMIAVQ
+1110 
-1125 EGKEREMDSY
+1125 
-1135 ATVSLADS
+1135 
-1143 KGMENGQFFSAK
+1143 
-1155 DKLGN
+1155 
-1160 NQYVGVDK
+1160 
-1168 DGHAFR
+1168 
-1174 LTEFHNLN
+1174 
-1182 PDGKTAK
+1182 
-1189 GQFLRIEVEENHP
+1189 
-1202 LYKALNSESIKERIA
+1202 
-1217 AQQQFYK
+1217 
-1224 EFKQSCA
+1224 
-1231 DNEITSVKA
+1231 
-1240 SRTAGSAGRS
+1240 
-1250 SGVER
+1250 

>member
-13 AGNVVSAGE
+13 AGGVVSAGE
-22 GNAADAKRR
+22 GNAADARRR

-103 NLETE
+103 NLEAE

-113 NPETRELSAAERV
+113 NPETGELSAAERV

-199 VKDKEELRRELLEM
+199 AKDKEELRRELLEM

-310 SGHYSLSGTNAAAVI
+310 SGHYSLSGTNATAVI

-360 EKYPKLYPAVKKGIV
+360 EKYPRLYPAVKKGMV

-430 TTSVVLTGVSAYFG
+430 TTSVVLSGVSAYFG
-444 GSDVVQHGW
+444 GSDVIQHGW

-465 TAADKAGDKLL
+465 TAAAKAGDKLL

-482 TISVTSGLTNAGMD
+482 SISVTSGLTNAGMD

-548 SSHDAGVDGVTG
+548 SSHDDGVDGITG

-582 NENQLDAKLH
+582 NESQLDAKLH

-611 LLNRRVEELGSLA
+611 LLNRRVEELGPLA
-624 KETPENVVAAQNAEN
+624 KETPENAVAAQNAET
-639 GPVSET
+639 GPVSEI
-645 QLKNMLA
+645 QL
-652 RNAERHPGVD
+652 
-662 MNKVYGQLK
+662 
-671 AAGIKNPEE
+671 
-680 AFYKLEQARLLAP
+680 
-693 NDKIMTVDGTNIRDT
+693 
-708 FSRALKGEALSKA
+708 
-721 DMEIISR
+721 
-728 SAANVDNTGHY
+728 
-739 LNDVRAQGGTG
+739 
-750 YSYRPNGK
+750 
-758 IIANEQEHG
+758 
-767 GTPRTGSVKNGEV
+767 
-780 STENPETQPSGSK
+780 
-793 MLDVEKM
+793 
-800 SEADRKLYESMMA
+800 
-813 SFRNG
+813 
-818 KTDDWQLEANKA
+818 
-830 YLKYCQL
+830 
-837 RTDGKTEEAE
+837 
-847 AFAKTFAK
+847 
-855 PQPTE
+855 
-860 TVNEDGN
+860 
-867 KDKDENNPYRVE
+867 
-879 KGDGKALIAAKR
+879 
-891 EAARAEAAWKASVEK
+891 
-906 VRLTGKGVDEVKDLP
+906 
-921 LDDKR
+921 
-926 RIDAEY
+926 
-932 KHALAMKEEVK
+932 
-943 KQMEFSKKEI
+943 
-953 KLAKAERDQLG
+953 
-964 DDIEARKK
+964 
-972 MEARMTE
+972 
-979 IGRELKRYGIDKT
+979 
-992 DAPAMTGDYGEDRR
+992 
-1006 AVREYYK
+1006 
-1013 DVLSNKKHHGPAM
+1013 
-1026 KLLKEREELLGK
+1026 
-1038 MREQGPL
+1038 
-1045 PLMEQKYAD
+1045 
-1054 AEARVDVLNKR
+1054 
-1065 EQYRENQE
+1065 
-1073 RETGTAAM
+1073 
-1081 ERRTL
+1081 
-1086 EKPLERQDQ
+1086 
-1095 PAPSQ
+1095 
-1100 NAADNETEAS
+1100 
-1110 RPNTDRLDQAMIAVQ
+1110 
-1125 EGKEREMDSY
+1125 
-1135 ATVSLADS
+1135 
-1143 KGMENGQFFSAK
+1143 
-1155 DKLGN
+1155 
-1160 NQYVGVDK
+1160 
-1168 DGHAFR
+1168 
-1174 LTEFHNLN
+1174 
-1182 PDGKTAK
+1182 
-1189 GQFLRIEVEENHP
+1189 
-1202 LYKALNSESIKERIA
+1202 
-1217 AQQQFYK
+1217 
-1224 EFKQSCA
+1224 
-1231 DNEITSVKA
+1231 
-1240 SRTAGSAGRS
+1240 
-1250 SGVER
+1250 

>member
-465 TAADKAGDKLL
+465 TAAAKAGDKLL

-592 ELGVN
+592 ELGVIR
-597 PKVYEEMSPAQKAI
+597 KFM
-611 LLNRRVEELGSLA
+611 RRC
-624 KETPENVVAAQNAEN
+624 
-639 GPVSET
+639 
-645 QLKNMLA
+645 
-652 RNAERHPGVD
+652 
-662 MNKVYGQLK
+662 
-671 AAGIKNPEE
+671 
-680 AFYKLEQARLLAP
+680 
-693 NDKIMTVDGTNIRDT
+693 
-708 FSRALKGEALSKA
+708 
-721 DMEIISR
+721 
-728 SAANVDNTGHY
+728 
-739 LNDVRAQGGTG
+739 
-750 YSYRPNGK
+750 
-758 IIANEQEHG
+758 
-767 GTPRTGSVKNGEV
+767 PR
-780 STENPETQPSGSK
+780 
-793 MLDVEKM
+793 
-800 SEADRKLYESMMA
+800 
-813 SFRNG
+813 
-818 KTDDWQLEANKA
+818 
-830 YLKYCQL
+830 
-837 RTDGKTEEAE
+837 
-847 AFAKTFAK
+847 
-855 PQPTE
+855 
-860 TVNEDGN
+860 
-867 KDKDENNPYRVE
+867 
-879 KGDGKALIAAKR
+879 
-891 EAARAEAAWKASVEK
+891 
-906 VRLTGKGVDEVKDLP
+906 
-921 LDDKR
+921 R
-926 RIDAEY
+926 R
-932 KHALAMKEEVK
+932 
-943 KQMEFSKKEI
+943 
-953 KLAKAERDQLG
+953 
-964 DDIEARKK
+964 
-972 MEARMTE
+972 
-979 IGRELKRYGIDKT
+979 KRY
-992 DAPAMTGDYGEDRR
+992 
-1006 AVREYYK
+1006 
-1013 DVLSNKKHHGPAM
+1013 
-1026 KLLKEREELLGK
+1026 
-1038 MREQGPL
+1038 
-1045 PLMEQKYAD
+1045 
-1054 AEARVDVLNKR
+1054 
-1065 EQYRENQE
+1065 
-1073 RETGTAAM
+1073 
-1081 ERRTL
+1081 
-1086 EKPLERQDQ
+1086 
-1095 PAPSQ
+1095 
-1100 NAADNETEAS
+1100 
-1110 RPNTDRLDQAMIAVQ
+1110 
-1125 EGKEREMDSY
+1125 
-1135 ATVSLADS
+1135 
-1143 KGMENGQFFSAK
+1143 
-1155 DKLGN
+1155 
-1160 NQYVGVDK
+1160 
-1168 DGHAFR
+1168 
-1174 LTEFHNLN
+1174 
-1182 PDGKTAK
+1182 
-1189 GQFLRIEVEENHP
+1189 
-1202 LYKALNSESIKERIA
+1202 
-1217 AQQQFYK
+1217 
-1224 EFKQSCA
+1224 C
-1231 DNEITSVKA
+1231 
-1240 SRTAGSAGRS
+1240 
-1250 SGVER
+1250 

>member
-13 AGNVVSAGE
+13 TGGAVSANE

-223 VNPAFAGLSAA
+223 VSPAFAGLSAA

-465 TAADKAGDKLL
+465 TAAAKAGDKLL

-496 FRAALNEPD
+496 FRAALNESD

-548 SSHDAGVDGVTG
+548 SSHDAGVDGITG

-592 ELGVN
+592 DLGVN

-624 KETPENVVAAQNAEN
+624 KETPENVAAAQNAEN

-780 STENPETQPSGSK
+780 RTENPETQPSGSK

-847 AFAKTFAK
+847 AFAK

-906 VRLTGKGVDEVKDLP
+906 VRLTGKGVDEVKICL
-921 LDDKR
+921 L
-926 RIDAEY
+926 
-932 KHALAMKEEVK
+932 
-943 KQMEFSKKEI
+943 
-953 KLAKAERDQLG
+953 
-964 DDIEARKK
+964 
-972 MEARMTE
+972 T
-979 IGRELKRYGIDKT
+979 T
-992 DAPAMTGDYGEDRR
+992 N
-1006 AVREYYK
+1006 AV
-1013 DVLSNKKHHGPAM
+1013 L
-1026 KLLKEREELLGK
+1026 
-1038 MREQGPL
+1038 
-1045 PLMEQKYAD
+1045 
-1054 AEARVDVLNKR
+1054 
-1065 EQYRENQE
+1065 
-1073 RETGTAAM
+1073 T
-1081 ERRTL
+1081 
-1086 EKPLERQDQ
+1086 
-1095 PAPSQ
+1095 
-1100 NAADNETEAS
+1100 
-1110 RPNTDRLDQAMIAVQ
+1110 PNINMLW
-1125 EGKEREMDSY
+1125 
-1135 ATVSLADS
+1135 
-1143 KGMENGQFFSAK
+1143 
-1155 DKLGN
+1155 
-1160 NQYVGVDK
+1160 
-1168 DGHAFR
+1168 
-1174 LTEFHNLN
+1174 
-1182 PDGKTAK
+1182 P
-1189 GQFLRIEVEENHP
+1189 
-1202 LYKALNSESIKERIA
+1202 
-1217 AQQQFYK
+1217 
-1224 EFKQSCA
+1224 
-1231 DNEITSVKA
+1231 
-1240 SRTAGSAGRS
+1240 
-1250 SGVER
+1250 

>member
-13 AGNVVSAGE
+13 AGGVVSAGE
-22 GNAADAKRR
+22 GNAADARRR

-103 NLETE
+103 NLEAE
-108 IVTVH
+108 IVTIH
-113 NPETRELSAAERV
+113 NPETGELSAAERV

-199 VKDKEELRRELLEM
+199 AKDKEELRRELLEM

-249 AMALE
+249 AMAIE

-310 SGHYSLSGTNAAAVI
+310 SGHYSLSGTNATAVI

-360 EKYPKLYPAVKKGIV
+360 EKYPRLYPAVKKGMV

-430 TTSVVLTGVSAYFG
+430 TTSVVLSGVSAYFG

-465 TAADKAGDKLL
+465 TAAAKAGDKLL

-482 TISVTSGLTNAGMD
+482 TISVTSGLTNASMD

-548 SSHDAGVDGVTG
+548 SSHDNGVDGITG
-560 AAPKVSGVQ
+560 A
-569 PQPVQQTPDFSRL
+569 
-582 NENQLDAKLH
+582 
-592 ELGVN
+592 
-597 PKVYEEMSPAQKAI
+597 AQKAI
-611 LLNRRVEELGSLA
+611 LLNRRVEELGPLA
-624 KETPENVVAAQNAEN
+624 KETPENAVAAPNAEN

-645 QLKNMLA
+645 PLKNMLA

-708 FSRALKGEALSKA
+708 FSRALKGEVLSKA

-767 GTPRTGSVKNGEV
+767 DTPRTGSVKNGEV
-780 STENPETQPSGSK
+780 RTENPETQLSGSK

-800 SEADRKLYESMMA
+800 SEADRKLYESMMT
-813 SFRNG
+813 SFRDG
-818 KTDDWQLEANKA
+818 KADDWQFEANKA

-847 AFAKTFAK
+847 AFAKTFAG
-855 PQPTE
+855 PQTTE
-860 TVNEDGN
+860 AVNEDGN

-891 EAARAEAAWKASVEK
+891 EAARAEAAWKVSVEK
-906 VRLTGKGVDEVKDLP
+906 VRLTGKGVDEVKNLP

-964 DDIEARKK
+964 NDIEARKK

-1013 DVLSNKKHHGPAM
+1013 EVLSNRKHHASAV
-1026 KLLKEREELLGK
+1026 KLLREREELFGK
-1038 MREQGPL
+1038 MKEQGPR

-1054 AEARVDVLNKR
+1054 AEARVDALNKR

-1073 RETGTAAM
+1073 RETRTTAM
-1081 ERRTL
+1081 D
-1086 EKPLERQDQ
+1086 RQK
-1095 PAPSQ
+1095 
-1100 NAADNETEAS
+1100 
-1110 RPNTDRLDQAMIAVQ
+1110 R
-1125 EGKEREMDSY
+1125 
-1135 ATVSLADS
+1135 
-1143 KGMENGQFFSAK
+1143 QFR
-1155 DKLGN
+1155 
-1160 NQYVGVDK
+1160 V
-1168 DGHAFR
+1168 
-1174 LTEFHNLN
+1174 
-1182 PDGKTAK
+1182 
-1189 GQFLRIEVEENHP
+1189 
-1202 LYKALNSESIKERIA
+1202 
-1217 AQQQFYK
+1217 
-1224 EFKQSCA
+1224 
-1231 DNEITSVKA
+1231 
-1240 SRTAGSAGRS
+1240 GSAGRS
-1250 SGVER
+1250 LGVER